1 MLTVALICTLCFAA
15 GRQSAAACR
24 WMGRA
29 ASVII
34 ILESSMI
41 VPGPGTSEGDPAWHS
56 ESGTQGRDGSPG
68 NTTTAT
74 HIARRGPAPLARL
87 AGPGPLARAMNVA
100 LRLAASQSLSSR
112 PRAGRSTDIRI
123 ECSAVN
129 TFQCIFMARIT
140 GRDNKRFVSY
150 GFCH

>member
-41 VPGPGTSEGDPAWHS
+41 VPGTSEGDPAWHS

-68 NTTTAT
+68 DTATAT
-74 HIARRGPAPLARL
+74 HIARRGPAPVARL

-100 LRLAASQSLSSR
+100 LRLAASQFPAPCREVNGDSHRMFCSLHLSVY
-112 PRAGRSTDIRI
+112 I
-123 ECSAVN
+123 
-129 TFQCIFMARIT
+129 
-140 GRDNKRFVSY
+140 Y
-150 GFCH
+150 GSNHGQR